1 MRKRAV
7 SLLVTSTSTIIRRG
21 RCALDKCYAYSSG
34 ARRRESV
41 TEQQATEQQASREA
55 HLNTNG
61 RKGNSSSVRT
71 EKRHT
76 GGRGK
81 NRGVAYRT
89 RRWIL
94 AVLVRYRQA
103 RASITPYNKFT
114 GRYGTIC
121 DGGPT
126 GSNIAPR
133 QLTLKSDSSGTIT
146 SVMYALGTTFSAIRR
161 FSIIPIQIAS
171 ASPYLS
177 AENRTARFVFT
188 FEFFR
193 QIRGVEIA
201 TVRPHLVAN
210 RESVTDRRN
219 SRPQNSR
226 RRAKSV

>member
-1 MRKRAV
+1 M
-7 SLLVTSTSTIIRRG
+7 
-21 RCALDKCYAYSSG
+21 
-34 ARRRESV
+34 

-61 RKGNSSSVRT
+61 RKGNSSSVRSDT
-71 EKRHT
+71 Q
-76 GGRGK
+76 
-81 NRGVAYRT
+81 GVAGKTAGSRT
-89 RRWIL
+89 YAQMDTRGAI
-94 AVLVRYRQA
+94 QD

-114 GRYGTIC
+114 GRYGTICDGGTCILLWILYGNMVDFSFIVSLYVSDLPNVTIIC

-161 FSIIPIQIAS
+161 FSIIPIQIGS

-210 RESVTDRRN
+210 RESVTDGRN
-219 SRPQNSR
+219 SHRTAARKTCRN
-226 RRAKSV
+226 K

>member
-1 MRKRAV
+1 MGKADDAH
-7 SLLVTSTSTIIRRG
+7 VTERRG

-34 ARRRESV
+34 ARRRKSV

-61 RKGNSSSVRT
+61 RKGNSSSVRSDT
-71 EKRHT
+71 QVRGSREKPR
-76 GGRGK
+76 GR
-81 NRGVAYRT
+81 VRT

-94 AVLVRYRQA
+94 AVRYRQA

-133 QLTLKSDSSGTIT
+133 QPTLKSDSSGTIT

-161 FSIIPIQIAS
+161 FSIIPI
-171 ASPYLS
+171 
-177 AENRTARFVFT
+177 
-188 FEFFR
+188 
-193 QIRGVEIA
+193 
-201 TVRPHLVAN
+201 
-210 RESVTDRRN
+210 
-219 SRPQNSR
+219 
-226 RRAKSV
+226 